1 MDIKTVPFLRMESH
15 SENNPRQ
22 RVKATP
28 TPKGGG
34 VDKLK
39 IGGIITKIN
48 ILFRRRGWM
57 NFYEKLSIIISI
69 ASLVL
74 SGIVAIWSVVKYV
87 KSMEPQLSMKLR
99 IIDAKYYLTVT
110 NTGKKP
116 ATDVYIDVESIADNG
131 DGLLEEMTAFVGN
144 SFTLFAGEDIQAIIA
159 TDERTT
165 LFDLPTIKVKV
176 RYYIGD
182 TNHKVEYTRYV
193 SLARDL

>member
-1 MDIKTVPFLRMESH
+1 MSSYELISMSI
-15 SENNPRQ
+15 S
-22 RVKATP
+22 
-28 TPKGGG
+28 G
-34 VDKLK
+34 V
-39 IGGIITKIN
+39 
-48 ILFRRRGWM
+48 
-57 NFYEKLSIIISI
+57 S
-69 ASLVL
+69 ALV
-74 SGIVAIWSVVKYV
+74 SVIVAFWSRARYV
-87 KSMEPQLSMKLR
+87 KSLEPQLSMNLR
-99 IIDAKYYLTVT
+99 IIDAKFYLTVT

-116 ATDVYIDVESIADNG
+116 ATDIYIDVESMADNG

>member
-1 MDIKTVPFLRMESH
+1 
-15 SENNPRQ
+15 
-22 RVKATP
+22 
-28 TPKGGG
+28 
-34 VDKLK
+34 
-39 IGGIITKIN
+39 
-48 ILFRRRGWM
+48 M

-69 ASLVL
+69 ASLGL

-116 ATDVYIDVESIADNG
+116 ATDVYIDVESIVDNG